1 VIVAKVI
8 DSLPVVVKVTDFDSF
23 VDSLGYT
30 TKDGID
36 FIIYFDF
43 DKYFIRQNEKSK
55 LEQVKA
61 ELSKNPSSILVIG
74 GHTDSYGTPEY
85 NMVLSKNRNQSVM
98 NHLEKNGIDPNRIQA
113 TAYGLT
119 KLVNNCTEGDRCSKQ
134 ENQLNRRVEMKLVK
148 KKP

>member
-1 VIVAKVI
+1 
-8 DSLPVVVKVTDFDSF
+8 
-23 VDSLGYT
+23 
-30 TKDGID
+30 
-36 FIIYFDF
+36 
-43 DKYFIRQNEKSK
+43 
-55 LEQVKA
+55 
-61 ELSKNPSSILVIG
+61 
-74 GHTDSYGTPEY
+74 
-85 NMVLSKNRNQSVM
+85 MVLSKNRNQSVM